1 MKFLK
6 KLKLDIN
13 QNFSL
18 YAIIL
23 MIIVISDDCYWF
35 STTSNTLFVA
45 IKYGFLVIFPI
56 FLYTKFKCPKIN
68 VKPIYVMSGMF
79 CLSAFLGGASIIGGP
94 ASMFL
99 TLLSATIFTKSIS
112 LPTFANIFIK
122 VANAIMLY
130 SCIVW
135 TAVMIGLALITE
147 IENVAGNSVKTA
159 YCCTFFS
166 DYFGFIL
173 RNGAI
178 FREPGVFMVFI
189 NIAFIL
195 DTLFLNNNLSI
206 KKLILYVGCMVT
218 TLSTAGLIILF
229 LSYLLYLYNQKT
241 NIKAFA
247 IPAIFIGV
255 CVYFLIGSEELIGGI
270 FGKFERG
277 MDSGSV
283 AGRITSLTIPA
294 RIMYHNPLFGVGAEQ
309 FRPEYIKY
317 GQQMYHMLIDP
328 QGLATNTVL
337 NAGAVY
343 GIWFA
348 IFIIYNYYRFS
359 KLLVP
364 RKSIQALYIF
374 LLFMMMFS
382 NESMFYSLIVYIL
395 IFYAIN
401 KPKKKIIC
409 QPK

>member
-1 MKFLK
+1 
-6 KLKLDIN
+6 
-13 QNFSL
+13 
-18 YAIIL
+18 
-23 MIIVISDDCYWF
+23 
-35 STTSNTLFVA
+35 
-45 IKYGFLVIFPI
+45 
-56 FLYTKFKCPKIN
+56 
-68 VKPIYVMSGMF
+68 
-79 CLSAFLGGASIIGGP
+79 
-94 ASMFL
+94 
-99 TLLSATIFTKSIS
+99 
-112 LPTFANIFIK
+112 
-122 VANAIMLY
+122 MLY
-130 SCIVW
+130 SLFVRF
-135 TAVMIGLALITE
+135 AVMVGLVPYIE
-147 IENVAGNSVKTA
+147 IENVAGSNIRTSC
-159 YCCTFFS
+159 YCIFFS

-173 RNGAI
+173 RNSAI
-178 FREPGVFMVFI
+178 FRELGVFMVFI

-195 DTLFLNNNLSI
+195 DTLFLKNNLSI

-229 LSYLLYLYNQKT
+229 LSYLLYLYNQKS

-255 CVYFLIGSEELIGGI
+255 CVYLLVGSEELIGGI

-294 RIMYHNPLFGVGAEQ
+294 TIMYHNPLFGVGAEQ

-317 GQQMYHMLIDP
+317 GQQMYHLLIDP
-328 QGLATNTVL
+328 QGLATNTML
-337 NAGAVY
+337 NAGAVF
-343 GIWFA
+343 GVWFA

-364 RKSIQALYIF
+364 RKRIQALYIF
-374 LLFMMMFS
+374 ILFMMMFS
-382 NESMFYSLIVYIL
+382 NESMFYSLIIYIL

-401 KPKKKIIC
+401 RPKNKMIC

>member
-1 MKFLK
+1 
-6 KLKLDIN
+6 
-13 QNFSL
+13 
-18 YAIIL
+18 

-35 STTSNTLFVA
+35 STTSNTLFVK
-45 IKYGFLVIFPI
+45 IKYGFFVILPI
-56 FLYTKFKCPKIN
+56 FLYIKFKCPQIN
-68 VKPIYVMSGMF
+68 VIPIYAMTVMF
-79 CLSAFLGGASIIGGP
+79 CLTALLGGASIIGGP
-94 ASMFL
+94 AALFF
-99 TLLSATIFTKSIS
+99 TLLSATIFTKAIS
-112 LPTFANIFIK
+112 LPTFANSFIK
-122 VANAIMLY
+122 VVNAIMLY

-135 TAVMIGLALITE
+135 TAVMIGLAQITV
-147 IENVAGNSVKTA
+147 IENVAGSSVKTA
-159 YCCTFFS
+159 YYCIFLS
-166 DYFGFIL
+166 DYFGFML
-173 RNGAI
+173 RNAAI

-195 DTLFLNNNLSI
+195 DTLFLNNNLGI

-229 LSYLLYLYNQKT
+229 LAYLLYLYNQKT
-241 NIKAFA
+241 NIKAFV

-255 CVYFLIGSEELIGGI
+255 CVYFLVGSEELIGNI
-270 FGKFERG
+270 FGKVEKG

-294 RIMYHNPLFGVGAEQ
+294 RIMYHNPLFGTGAEQ

-328 QGLATNTVL
+328 QGLSTNTVL

-359 KLLVP
+359 KLLVSG
-364 RKSIQALYIF
+364 KSIQALYIF
-374 LLFMMMFS
+374 LLFMMIFS

-401 KPKKKIIC
+401 KPKNEIIC

>member
-1 MKFLK
+1 MKSFR
-6 KLKLDIN
+6 KLILDIR

-35 STTSNTLFVA
+35 STTSNTIFVA
-45 IKYGFLVIFPI
+45 IKYVFFVVFPI
-56 FLYTKFKCPKIN
+56 YLYVKLNCPQIN
-68 VKPIYVMSGMF
+68 VIPIIAMTAMF
-79 CLSAFLGGASIIGGP
+79 CLSALLGGASIIGGP
-94 ASMFL
+94 ATLCL

-112 LPTFANIFIK
+112 LPTFANGFIK

-135 TAVMIGLALITE
+135 AAVMTGLVSITE
-147 IENVAGNSVKTA
+147 IENIAGNSVKTA
-159 YCCTFFS
+159 YYCTFFS

-178 FREPGVFMVFI
+178 FREPGIFMVFI

-195 DTLFLNNNLSI
+195 DSLFLKNNLSI

-229 LSYLLYLYNQKT
+229 LAYLLYLYNQKS
-241 NIKAFA
+241 NIKVFA
-247 IPAIFIGV
+247 LPAIFIGV
-255 CVYFLIGSEELIGGI
+255 CLYLLVGSEELIGGI
-270 FGKFERG
+270 FGKIERG

-294 RIMYHNPLFGVGAEQ
+294 MIMFHNPLFGVGAEQ

-328 QGLATNTVL
+328 QGLATNTML
-337 NAGAVY
+337 NAGAVF
-343 GIWFA
+343 GVWFA

-364 RKSIQALYIF
+364 RKRIQALYIF

-401 KPKKKIIC
+401 RPKNKMIC
-409 QPK
+409 QQK

>member
-1 MKFLK
+1 
-6 KLKLDIN
+6 
-13 QNFSL
+13 
-18 YAIIL
+18 

-35 STTSNTLFVA
+35 STTTNTLFVE
-45 IKYGFLVIFPI
+45 IKYGFLVVFPI
-56 FLYTKFKCPKIN
+56 FLYTKFKRPQIN
-68 VKPIYVMSGMF
+68 VIPICAMSVMF
-79 CLSAFLGGASIIGGP
+79 CLSALLGGASIGGP
-94 ASMFL
+94 ASLFF

-112 LPTFANIFIK
+112 LPTFANRFIK

-130 SCIVW
+130 SSIVW
-135 TAVMIGLALITE
+135 TAVMIGLTQITE
-147 IENVAGNSVKTA
+147 IENVAGASVKTA
-159 YCCTFFS
+159 YYCTFFG
-166 DYFGFIL
+166 DIFGFIL

-229 LSYLLYLYNQKT
+229 LSYLLYLYNQKA

-255 CVYFLIGSEELIGGI
+255 CVYFLVGSEDLIVGI
-270 FGKFERG
+270 FGKLEGG
-277 MDSGSV
+277 MDDASV

-294 RIMYHNPLFGVGAEQ
+294 SIMYHNPLFGVGAEQ

-328 QGLATNTVL
+328 QGLATNTML

-343 GIWFA
+343 GVWFA

-359 KLLVP
+359 KLLLP

-401 KPKKKIIC
+401 KPENEIIC